1 MRNLHLTF
9 VLCSDSQNIWTLTD
23 RISME
28 SILKDMV
35 LFDWL
40 TMLKLLHIH
49 SQFSTGIKFWKIE
62 HCEWYNMKEFHFDVK
77 RLHAMGW
84 NNCWMNHSLS
94 LLHLCFHK
102 KIRIWLQIHDYRPI
116 KFWQIMIRCS
126 FVSFLFYYNCN
137 IFFFSDG
144 LVWRQMM
151 VPFPTKRT
159 PLWPEP

>member
-102 KIRIWLQIHDYRPI
+102 KNKNLASNSRLQTYQILANNDQMLIYCLSISINTVSRNNNENLAKMHLI
-116 KFWQIMIRCS
+116 K
-126 FVSFLFYYNCN
+126 
-137 IFFFSDG
+137 
-144 LVWRQMM
+144 
-151 VPFPTKRT
+151 K
-159 PLWPEP
+159 